1 MFLQRFNLRQVS
13 SLFLSPE
20 KGHELFVSLQADIT
34 CTFSGTCSY
43 SSEMISLR
51 DFTGA
56 IVCHKLVCTPRAWGM
71 NSPVTHILTPWK
83 VLIGLPGTS
92 CEPIYLAGSHKY
104 QTALCFPFLQCPGN
118 LCFWNF
124 FVNVNSINHASTE
137 EACGNKSAEL
147 PNANNFP
154 PKKFFLPSHL
164 LRKKRERERKE
175 IKPINSL
182 PHYDP
187 YKPRSCWGS
196 DPLPSPFTFLIL
208 NTIFGPGNF
217 SFV

>member
-1 MFLQRFNLRQVS
+1 MFLQRFNFCQVS
-13 SLFLSPE
+13 LLFLSPE
-20 KGHELFVSLQADIT
+20 KGHELFVSLQGDLR
-34 CTFSGTCSY
+34 CTFSDTSSY

-56 IVCHKLVCTPRAWGM
+56 TVCHKLVCTPRAWGM

-104 QTALCFPFLQCPGN
+104 QTALCFPFLHCPGN

-124 FVNVNSINHASTE
+124 FVNVNSINHTSTA
-137 EACGNKSAEL
+137 EACGNKNAEL

-164 LRKKRERERKE
+164 LRKKRKSKRNKTH
-175 IKPINSL
+175 KLTPPLWSL
-182 PHYDP
+182 QA
-187 YKPRSCWGS
+187 
-196 DPLPSPFTFLIL
+196 L
-208 NTIFGPGNF
+208 
-217 SFV
+217 